1 LWSDSAA
8 LPPDLMCP
16 PPTLASEGFSV
27 PPSFDALLDVL
38 QSFPTNEGSSTALE
52 PACRAAGNL
61 VARCIIGHNQGMK
74 LVQAIVKRHGLT
86 NSTLHVLA
94 TIVMLS
100 SGVAGDVCSL
110 PAAANSDENVL
121 LFAANLLLVNISS
134 SAYLRNF
141 LTNANGQLFASSKVP
156 LEFILPR
163 LIQILVKSHDSTHE
177 KDMAEARSSVSSLLT
192 AMMMVQIRHGDIS
205 SFIRILENALQTAAV
220 DDSTANAKNAIG
232 RVCSIFGDQWRR
244 ALLDRNQVGE
254 ESYGGLLVAI
264 AESMFSSPSSLPALC
279 LFGAVVGDDVT
290 EEFLSDA
297 TRHNRI
303 VVAVEKVASVCC
315 RELTM
320 HHRAEGP
327 DAIFVRL
334 SPLLILR
341 RIPVIYFRIARE
353 DSHFNGK
360 LGTFGE
366 LISLSNEMAIRL
378 HIHEKSESGGINHFS
393 TEERRLAAEIAGRC
407 LSFGAPNEQP
417 SLDKSKSCSLFQRIC
432 APVFD
437 TFTTDILDS
446 GKEAD
451 LSMHITRAKG
461 ALYAVWNHIS
471 FSTNEVYYDE
481 DHYLSTAIFA
491 LNVVGIDLDMV
502 DPEKVGELVQLQTG
516 CIEFFSVCVDKVMA
530 IDRVTGDL
538 STNQLVKEMDGKD
551 RTETGETM
559 ATGYSA
565 STTLPKI
572 CRALVSVVKT
582 GSCGDLW
589 FGDIR
594 NEYSISARIC
604 LWNVFI
610 VVTKRCD
617 DDSLI
622 KLARSILP
630 WITDWVT
637 LEPDDNIHHPLC
649 VSAALQVIFIVVTRS
664 KTLSCFSHDS
674 DESKKDV
681 QRAHRWSLAILKSH
695 STGPSDD
702 FKGMRLAALK
712 LVLAIVTVDSLHS
725 NGTVMPGS
733 LGPGELGETFNVIN
747 GLCNMDTDLD
757 VKSLSSHI
765 LGRLGNWSG

>member
-16 PPTLASEGFSV
+16 STLASEGFSV
-27 PPSFDALLDVL
+27 PPSFDALMDIL

-52 PACRAAGNL
+52 PACRAAGHL
-61 VARCIIGHNQGMK
+61 VARCIIGHSQGMK
-74 LVQAIVKRHGLT
+74 LVQAIVKRHGVT

-100 SGVAGDVCSL
+100 SGVAGDACSS
-110 PAAANSDENVL
+110 PVAANSDENVL
-121 LFAANLLLVNISS
+121 LFAANLLLVNIPS
-134 SAYLRNF
+134 SAYLRN
-141 LTNANGQLFASSKVP
+141 LLPNADGQLFASSRVP
-156 LEFILPR
+156 LEFILPK
-163 LIQILVKSHDSTHE
+163 LIQILVKSHDNTHK

-192 AMMMVQIRHGDIS
+192 AMMRVQISNGDIS
-205 SFIRILENALQTAAV
+205 RFIRILENALQTAAA
-220 DDSTANAKNAIG
+220 DDSTENAKNAIG
-232 RVCSIFGDQWRR
+232 RVCSLFGAQWRR
-244 ALLDRNQVGE
+244 ALLDKNQVGE
-254 ESYGGLLVAI
+254 ESFGGLLVAI
-264 AESMFSSPSSLPALC
+264 AETMFSSPSSLPALC

-290 EEFLSDA
+290 EEFTSDT

-303 VVAVEKVASVCC
+303 VVAVEKLASICC
-315 RELTM
+315 RELKM
-320 HHRAEGP
+320 HRRAECP
-327 DAIFVRL
+327 DAIFGRL

-341 RIPVIYFRIARE
+341 RIPVIYFRIARG
-353 DSHFNGK
+353 DRHFNGK
-360 LGTFGE
+360 LRTSGE

-378 HIHEKSESGGINHFS
+378 HMHEKSEFLESGGINHFS

-417 SLDKSKSCSLFQRIC
+417 HLDKSKSCSLFQRIC
-432 APVFD
+432 APAFG
-437 TFTTDILDS
+437 TFITDISDS

-530 IDRVTGDL
+530 IDRVTGDI

-565 STTLPKI
+565 STTFPKI
-572 CRALVSVVKT
+572 CTALVSVVKT

-589 FGDIR
+589 FGDMR
-594 NEYSISARIC
+594 NEYSVSARIC

-637 LEPDDNIHHPLC
+637 VEPDDNIHHPLC

-664 KTLSCFSHDS
+664 KTLLCFSHDS

-695 STGPSDD
+695 STGPSGD

-712 LVLAIVTVDSLHS
+712 LVLAIVTVDHLHS
-725 NGTVMPGS
+725 NGTVLPS
-733 LGPGELGETFNVIN
+733 FLGPGELGETFNVIN

-757 VKSLSSHI
+757 VRSLSSHI
-765 LGRLGNWSG
+765 LSRLGSG